1 MTAVWIAGTR
11 TFSVEVAGF
20 AVESGLEPVG
30 WLEPGEP
37 GKADAEIDGLPV
49 VRLDDEPRGERIALI
64 GTGDADRR
72 EVAGRLEAAG
82 WEITGLVHPHA
93 HVAAGATVAPTA
105 LIGPGCVVGA
115 RATIGDHALLGRG
128 ALVGH
133 HTSIGPFATLNPGAN
148 VAGNATI
155 GDGAFVGMSA
165 AVRDHTEV
173 GAWATVSMGAVVVS
187 PVAAG
192 ATVHGVPA
200 R

>member
-11 TFSVEVAGF
+11 TFSAEVAGF

-30 WLEPGEP
+30 WLDPSERDSAS
-37 GKADAEIDGLPV
+37 GKIDGLPV
-49 VRLDDEPRGERIALI
+49 ARLGDERQGDRIALI
-64 GTGDADRR
+64 GTGDSDRR
-72 EVAGRLEAAG
+72 QVVAQLEAAG
-82 WEITGLVHPHA
+82 WEIAGLVHPRA
-93 HVAAGATVAPTA
+93 HVSASATVAPTA
-105 LIGPGCVVGA
+105 LVGPGCVVGA
-115 RATIGDHALLGRG
+115 RTTIGDHAVLGRG

-148 VAGNATI
+148 VAGNAAV
-155 GDGAFVGMSA
+155 GEGAFVGMSA

-173 GAWATVSMGAVVVS
+173 GEWATVSMGAVVVS

-192 ATVHGVPA
+192 ATVRGVPA